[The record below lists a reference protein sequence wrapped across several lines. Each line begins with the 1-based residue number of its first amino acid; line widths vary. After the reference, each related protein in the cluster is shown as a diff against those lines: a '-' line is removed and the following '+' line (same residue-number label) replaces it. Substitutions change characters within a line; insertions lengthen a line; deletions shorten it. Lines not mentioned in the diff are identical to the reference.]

1 MDKPSYYAIIP
12 ATVRY
17 DKRLTANA
25 KLLYGEITAL
35 CYQEGYAWAG
45 NQYFADIYEVHKNSI
60 SAWIGNL
67 KDAGHITVQ
76 MNYREGSKHI
86 LSRHIRLFGEGIQDN
101 FHTPTRKL
109 DEGIQDNLHTPTRK
123 LGDPI
128 QENCVDNST
137 INTTI
142 NTTVNNV
149 DDFDSFWKFYPRKA
163 SKDAARKAWNKLNP
177 DQNIMKMIA
186 DNVRE
191 RVEKGEWR
199 KDNQSFILHAS
210 TYLNQKR
217 WEDEVVDQQTQTQT
231 RTNPDS
237 MKSVS
242 VMDKITDRSWAE

>member
-1 MDKPSYYAIIP
+1 MDKPAYYANIP

-17 DKRLTANA
+17 DKRLTPNA

-35 CYQEGYAWAG
+35 CNQEGYCWAM
-45 NQYFADIYEVHKNSI
+45 NAYFADLYGVSKTSI

-67 KDAGHITVQ
+67 KEAGHITVQ
-76 MNYREGSKHI
+76 MNYKEGSKHI
-86 LSRHIRLFGEGIQDN
+86 LNRYIRILGEGIQDN
-101 FHTPTRKL
+101 LQTPIRKL
-109 DEGIQDNLHTPTRK
+109 D
-123 LGDPI
+123 DPI
-128 QENCVDNST
+128 QDIFVDNST
-137 INTTI
+137 INTTSNI
-142 NTTVNNV
+142 TVNSIG
-149 DDFDSFWKFYPRKA
+149 DFDLFWKFYPRKA

-237 MKSVS
+237 MKSIS
-242 VMDKITDRSWAE
+242 VMEKITDRSWAE